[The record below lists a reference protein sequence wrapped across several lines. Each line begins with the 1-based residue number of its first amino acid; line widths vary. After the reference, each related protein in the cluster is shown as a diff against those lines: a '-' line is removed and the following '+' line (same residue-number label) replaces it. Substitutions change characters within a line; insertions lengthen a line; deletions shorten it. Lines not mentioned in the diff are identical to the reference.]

1 MFLEET
7 FPKNFSKLKSKS
19 FLLGWYAITTESVF
33 LLHARTVLQLS
44 MLEQYVYLNKNDTTV
59 RKNSLH
65 FVFSLKQED
74 Q

>member
-1 MFLEET
+1 M
-7 FPKNFSKLKSKS
+7 LKSKS
-19 FLLGWYAITTESVF
+19 FLLGWHAITTEPVF

-44 MLEQYVYLNKNDTTV
+44 MLEQYVYFNKNDTTV
-59 RKNSLH
+59 RKNALH